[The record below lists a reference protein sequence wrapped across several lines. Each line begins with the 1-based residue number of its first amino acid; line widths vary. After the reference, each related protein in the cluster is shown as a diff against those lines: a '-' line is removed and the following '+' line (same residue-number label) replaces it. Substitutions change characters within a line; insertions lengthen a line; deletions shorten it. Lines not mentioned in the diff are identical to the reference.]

1 LTNPLTDRR
10 AGVLLHPTSLPDSRA
25 HGSLGAE
32 ARRFVDFLQ
41 AAGFTVWQMLPLGP
55 THSDR
60 SPYQC
65 LSVHAG
71 DEELVNLEDLVSRG
85 WLDAA
90 TCSNSDFRHCLA
102 AALQGFEQMA
112 GPAER
117 AAYRAF
123 KTDNGYWLKDY
134 SLYQTIRKSLGNASW
149 YHWPVPLR
157 DREPAALRKFA
168 RAQEQMIEKVCFEQY
183 LFFLQW
189 LELRTY
195 AHARGVCL
203 FGDMPIYVAYDSADV
218 WANRELFSLD
228 AHGALELVAG
238 VPPDY
243 FSATGQRWGNPL
255 YRWDRIRETDYRW
268 WLDRMRTQ
276 LELFDLIR
284 LDHFRGFEKYWEIPA
299 SCDTAIDGHWVEG
312 PGTGLFDRLQQ
323 EFGELPLVAEDLGI
337 ITPEVDALRLHYGFP
352 GMKIL
357 QFAFSGGED
366 NPYLPQHHEPLSVVY
381 TGTHDNDTTLG
392 WYRTL
397 DDHTRYIVAE
407 YLQQPMDTMPWP
419 MIRTALA
426 SSAKLAIIPMQDL
439 LALDSE
445 HRMNTPGSASGN
457 WQWRFDWDQ
466 VSPGLAG
473 QLHELVRQ
481 YGRDDARP
489 PQQRV
494 GMSCYTLMMHTDN
507 AR

>member
-1 LTNPLTDRR
+1 
-10 AGVLLHPTSLPDSRA
+10 VLLHPTSLPDTRA
-25 HGSLGAE
+25 HGSLGAN

-71 DEELVNLEDLVSRG
+71 DEELINLDELVSRG
-85 WLDAA
+85 WLDAGA
-90 TCSNSDFRHCLA
+90 SGKGNFRSCLA
-102 AALQGFEQMA
+102 AAFEGFRQKSR
-112 GPAER
+112 PAER
-117 AAYRAF
+117 AAYQAF
-123 KTDNGYWLKDY
+123 KTDGSYWLQDY
-134 SLYQTIRKSLGNASW
+134 SLYQTIRKTLGNTSW
-149 YHWPVPLR
+149 YNWPVPLR
-157 DREPAALRKFA
+157 DREPAALNKFS
-168 RAQEQMIEKVCFEQY
+168 RAQEQMIEQVCFEQY

-189 LELRTY
+189 LDLRTY

-218 WANRELFSLD
+218 WANRDLFTLD
-228 AHGALELVAG
+228 ESGAPETVAG

-255 YRWDRIRETDYRW
+255 YRWDRIRETDFRW

-276 LELFDLIR
+276 LELFDIIR
-284 LDHFRGFEKYWEIPA
+284 LD
-299 SCDTAIDGHWVEG
+299 TAIEGHWVDG
-312 PGTGLFDRLQQ
+312 PGNALFDRLQQ

-337 ITPEVDALRLHYGFP
+337 ITPEVDALRLNYGFP

-392 WYRTL
+392 WYRSL

-407 YLQQPMDTMPWP
+407 YLQQAMDRMPWP
-419 MIRTALA
+419 LIHTALE
-426 SSAKLAIIPMQDL
+426 SAARLAIIPMQDL
-439 LALDSE
+439 LALGSE
-445 HRMNTPGSASGN
+445 HRMNTPGSSFGN
-457 WQWRFDWDQ
+457 WQWRFEWEQ
-466 VSPGLAG
+466 VPPDLAG
-473 QLHELVRQ
+473 HLHDLVRQ

-494 GMSCYTLMMHTDN
+494 GLSCYTLMMHPDN
-507 AR
+507 SG